1 MTPVGNLGIVVRLTP
16 RRNLGIVVTLT
27 RAC

>member
-16 RRNLGIVVTLT
+16 RRNLGMVVMVT
-27 RAC
+27 RAS